1 MASVE
6 TIRKIN
12 KNIVHDDGTID
23 TFDKQ
28 LIQLMSGV
36 FDTSFPL
43 VIAEDSVA
51 LNYIDEFAIDNPLV
65 MNVTTVIK
73 LKDKHDIGY
82 EFVSNCEEYLKQ
94 SVLAFDS
101 LRHDTSKII
110 LLDQSD
116 DDGCPMIAICREN
129 KTYGRGGILL
139 NEITSIYDRNN
150 LISLIIRSYDQ
161 DKRFYKNEK
170 TEQYLRS
177 IGSQLPK
184 NVRYA
189 LSSKYNKSSFTKSQ
203 VEEEIA
209 ATQNL
214 SKNQEIDINNLEI
227 KASFHS
233 INKEVNEL
241 YFLYE
246 VKWQDQ
252 VVVIGLEIDKSKDS
266 QDDKDW
272 IMQIE
277 DKMEEICSK
286 PSIDEYSELTRT
298 CIKEFNNKDS
308 NMVHPLLFGEKA
320 MEVNEKDWSKD
331 DVNDFEDECKQW
343 IENDDVRV
351 ERMDEFEIGLIANIV
366 ASSSFW
372 TSFALEKDSALC
384 KEIIEKLHERNSL
397 EKTQELEEISELQIS
412 R

>member
-214 SKNQEIDINNLEI
+214 SKNQEIDINDLEI

-252 VVVIGLEIDKSKDS
+252 VVIRGIEIDKSKDS

-277 DKMEEICSK
+277 DKMEEFCSK
-286 PSIDEYSELTRT
+286 PSIDECSKLTAT
-298 CIKEFNNKDS
+298 CIDEFNNKDS
-308 NMVHPLLFGEKA
+308 KMVHPLLFGEKA

-331 DVNDFEDECKQW
+331 DVNNFEEECKQW
-343 IENDDVRV
+343 IENEDVRV
-351 ERMDEFEIGLIANIV
+351 ERMDEFDIGLIANIV

-372 TSFALEKDSALC
+372 TSFALEKDSGLC
-384 KEIIEKLHERNSL
+384 NEIIKKLHERNNL
-397 EKTQELEEISELQIS
+397 EKAQDLEASSELGIS